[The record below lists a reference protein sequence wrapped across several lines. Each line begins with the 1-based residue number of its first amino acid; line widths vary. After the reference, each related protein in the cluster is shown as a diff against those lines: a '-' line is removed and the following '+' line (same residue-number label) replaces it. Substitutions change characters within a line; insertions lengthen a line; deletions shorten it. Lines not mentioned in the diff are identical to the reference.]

1 MADSPDTPG
10 TEPSGTG
17 RNGGGRVRILLISG
31 STRPGSTNTAALRT
45 FEAVAPE
52 NISTE
57 LYTGLADVPAFV
69 PGDGPSPA
77 AVADLRERLAAA
89 DAMLF
94 CSPEYAGLIPGSL
107 KNLLEWTVG
116 TADLHE
122 KPVAWINVAA
132 EGRGDGAIAS
142 LRTVLGYVGAEIIE
156 SACPRITV
164 LGAMVGPDGT
174 VADPE
179 ARRRLTAVAEEIA
192 GHLTRHAGARDR

>member
-1 MADSPDTPG
+1 MVDSPEIPE
-10 TEPSGTG
+10 TEPGGTDP
-17 RNGGGRVRILLISG
+17 RVRILLVSG
-31 STRPGSTNTAALRT
+31 STRPGSTNTAALAT
-45 FEAVAPE
+45 FADVVPE
-52 NISTE
+52 DISTE
-57 LYTGLADVPAFV
+57 VYTGLADIPAFV

-89 DAMLF
+89 DAVLF
-94 CSPEYAGLIPGSL
+94 CSPEYAGLMPGSL

-132 EGRGDGAIAS
+132 DGRGDGAVAS

-164 LGAMVGPDGT
+164 LGAMVGPDGL

-179 ARRRLTAVAEEIA
+179 VRERLEGVAAAIA
-192 GHLTRHAGARDR
+192 GHLTQRSGA